1 MSSLIKIL
9 EKIQI
14 GEKQS
19 ATENCVSNEVQIP
32 PLSTME
38 LSPQKK
44 KEKKKRKGIYHCRDI
59 SW

>member
-44 KEKKKRKGIYHCRDI
+44 KRKKEKKRNLPL
-59 SW
+59 